1 MSTYEA
7 PQPGD
12 TLAVSHPGDDHF
24 PYSRIVADVLEVEP
38 IPPHETVTP
47 DVPRWAM
54 WVRIVESNHGFPPG
68 SDYDFEYRPGTE
80 HYWPGMGPGDFEW
93 VQP

>member
-7 PQPGD
+7 PQVGD
-12 TLAVSHPGDDHF
+12 TL
-24 PYSRIVADVLEVEP
+24 IVRYTADYCPDSIGTVLEIEQ
-38 IPPHETVTP
+38 IPPEETVNP

-54 WVRIVESNHGFPPG
+54 WVEDPDGRK
-68 SDYDFEYRPGTE
+68 

-93 VQP
+93 ARP